1 MANGG
6 KTILTPWKKR
16 LIALAF
22 AVSAGALVAG
32 CEDALDPTSNARA
45 EAPIPQKTLALMDKV
60 GTTASAPVLIRT
72 YKQEAEF

>member
-1 MANGG
+1 M
-6 KTILTPWKKR
+6 TPWKKR

-32 CEDALDPTSNARA
+32 CQDALDPASNARA

-72 YKQEAEF
+72 